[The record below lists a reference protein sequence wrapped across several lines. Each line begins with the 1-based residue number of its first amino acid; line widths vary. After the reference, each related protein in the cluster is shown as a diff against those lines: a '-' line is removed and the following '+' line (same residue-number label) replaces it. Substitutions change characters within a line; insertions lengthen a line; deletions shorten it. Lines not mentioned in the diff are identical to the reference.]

1 MIVVD
6 CHQKKLFNHYT
17 GSVYPV
23 KLSKYGFSC
32 LENSL
37 MTPCGNHAVDACIGD
52 GQPAGTLFR
61 SREPIGPWDSSIKKG
76 VITSRIIRLRGLDQG
91 LNLGHD
97 SQGRCVDTFDRYVYI
112 HGVPEALYNLN
123 DYGSEGCIILEDVKM
138 IELFDEIKHL
148 KTLSS
153 EIHLLITWPQAVNQ

>member
-6 CHQKKLFNHYT
+6 CHSKKLVNHYT
-17 GSVYPV
+17 GSVYEV

-37 MTPCGNHAVDACIGD
+37 MTPCGNHVIDTCIGD
-52 GQPAGTLFR
+52 GEPVGTLFR
-61 SREPIGPWDSSIKKG
+61 SREPIGLWNNSIKKG
-76 VITSRIIRLRGLDQG
+76 VITSRIIRLRGLDHG

-112 HGVPEALYNLN
+112 HGVPEVLYRQD
-123 DYGSEGCIILEDVKM
+123 DYGSEGCIILEDMKM
-138 IELFDEIKHL
+138 IELFDEIKRL
-148 KTLSS
+148 KSMSS
-153 EIHLLITWPQAVNQ
+153 EIHLLIAWPKAVT